1 MIEYGGEEPGI
12 IAAVAFV
19 IEDEFGFDAADEAT
33 ADSAD
38 SRAGAKFAKSADE
51 DPGFGG
57 F

>member
-1 MIEYGGEEPGI
+1 MIEYGGEEPRI

-19 IEDEFGFDAADEAT
+19 IEDQFAFDSADKAAADAADSWT
-33 ADSAD
+33 
-38 SRAGAKFAKSADE
+38 GAEFAKSADE